1 MEDVK
6 IGRRFFLKSGGAAA
20 AVAGATIIPIRNANA
35 ATLPASSGT
44 TLPYPKKAVGSA
56 KGMPLN
62 QAVSFA
68 YPDDSSACLAIR
80 MGSPVPGGVGP

>member
-1 MEDVK
+1 MEDIK

-44 TLPYPKKAVGSA
+44 TTTDSA
-56 KGMPLN
+56 PL
-62 QAVSFA
+62 AVS
-68 YPDDSSACLAIR
+68 
-80 MGSPVPGGVGP
+80 GSIIA